1 MPTEDGSSGPARR
14 QVSMYRKI
22 SAHNVALALVGNTR
36 YMHTNSFTVTWGMLM
51 LVASCFGVMLQH
63 QSNGPPCPTA
73 HRRMDSVRPK
83 STLGVPNFGT
93 SVYLSVKTVTI
104 CVPVHAPGQEKPA
117 NVSAARMR
125 ALGGGRDILN
135 WVCVRGIQPHVWCVL
150 ARTILVARRLRV
162 GRADPAEGRCLAAM
176 AQTASFLSRNRD
188 RCCVICALRLYRNW
202 VLIRMGKT

>member
-1 MPTEDGSSGPARR
+1 MDDA
-14 QVSMYRKI
+14 
-22 SAHNVALALVGNTR
+22 
-36 YMHTNSFTVTWGMLM
+36 TVR
-51 LVASCFGVMLQH
+51 FH
-63 QSNGPPCPTA
+63 K
-73 HRRMDSVRPK
+73 DSVRSK

-93 SVYLSVKTVTI
+93 SVYLPVKTVTI